1 MVVIAKQN
9 ECHGVVTAEQ
19 EEVQQQRDWIGGCC
33 KKNARH
39 RAGQLEFWLGRE
51 RSCGV
56 STTYWMR
63 PRDCELQLMGLRLRT
78 GKIEAMKAIGMMVQA
93 QSADRWY
100 CRT

>member
-9 ECHGVVTAEQ
+9 ECQGVVTAEQ
-19 EEVQQQRDWIGGCC
+19 EEVQLQRDWIGGYC
-33 KKNARH
+33 KKTPGMG
-39 RAGQLEFWLGRE
+39 AGQLEFWLGCE

-56 STTYWMR
+56 SAAYWMR
-63 PRDCELQLMGLRLRT
+63 LRDCELQLMGLRLRT
-78 GKIEAMKAIGMMVQA
+78 GKIEAMKRIGMMVQA